1 MMVRDVEIESVENF
15 CLAELHRDIAHPND
29 GVLCVRSHRHI
40 PIEAKKIANTPS
52 ITMTKKIPFTTEDVV
67 C

>member
-1 MMVRDVEIESVENF
+1 MMASDVSGAI
-15 CLAELHRDIAHPND
+15 
-29 GVLCVRSHRHI
+29 GHI

-52 ITMTKKIPFTTEDVV
+52 MTMTKKIPFTTEEVV